1 MYGFELEY
9 HCHKTCMQ
17 HLITKKQTSAY
28 THNLSSLV
36 PRLPDLSNARFS
48 VCNIEKLREGLGTRQ
63 SQCFH

>member
-9 HCHKTCMQ
+9 HYHRTCMQ